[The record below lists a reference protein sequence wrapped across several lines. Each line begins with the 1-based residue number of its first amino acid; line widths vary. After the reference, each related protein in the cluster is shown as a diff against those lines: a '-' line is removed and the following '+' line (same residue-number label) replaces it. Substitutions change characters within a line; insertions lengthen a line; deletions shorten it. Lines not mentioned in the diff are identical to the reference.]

1 VRVNHERGNV
11 MLEKLKER
19 RDLVLKIKAAMRVV
33 GYDPTYWTRV
43 VMYNECFKLVEDLN
57 PSQLDVLEI
66 GSGEHWRSRFPFKS
80 YAPFDYPT
88 YDICKDCLDRQFDLV
103 ICDNVF
109 EHLRYPQRA
118 ADNVYKML
126 RPGGHF
132 LNITPFLIRIH
143 HVPIDC
149 TRWTELGMS
158 YFLQDHGFTIRA
170 TGSWG
175 NKGVVRAALN
185 RLAVRR
191 GFFGS
196 LRNEKDFPVAI
207 WVMAE
212 RPHPPQ

>member
-1 VRVNHERGNV
+1 

-19 RDLVLKIKAAMRVV
+19 RDLVLKVKAAMRAV

-43 VMYNECFKLVEDLN
+43 VMYNECFKLVEDLK
-57 PSQLDVLEI
+57 PAGLDVLEI
-66 GSGEHWRSRFPFKS
+66 GSGDHWRSRFPFKS
-80 YAPFDYPT
+80 YTPFDYPT

-118 ADNVYKML
+118 AANVYKML

-158 YFLQDHGFTIRA
+158 NFLEDHGFTIRT

-175 NKGVVRAALN
+175 NRSVVRAAMN
-185 RLAVRR
+185 RMAVRR

-207 WVMAE
+207 WVMAA
-212 RPHPPQ
+212 RPESAR